1 MQGLGEQRVR
11 AEHIGQL
18 GLRAALHHRLPY
30 PAEQRAVGAREQRD
44 DDGGRAGGLGDL
56 TPDGD
61 GLLVA
66 CDALGGGAGEDGGEG
81 RVLGVV
87 AVHVADHGV
96 QAGQLG
102 TGDADHLFGQA
113 ARGRGGGTGNGEDE
127 GGRAL
132 GCDHGLR
139 AAVPSGLARSRH
151 SYRQAGSG
159 PSGGAHGAACY
170 WFCLPL
176 CSGRVR
182 SSVNYP
188 LMSDEG

>member
-18 GLRAALHHRLPY
+18 GLRTAVHHGLPY
-30 PAEQRAVGAREQRD
+30 PPDQRAVRTREQRD
-44 DDGGRAGGLGDL
+44 HDGGRTGGLGDL
-56 TPDGD
+56 TAGRD
-61 GLLVA
+61 GLLEA
-66 CDALGGGAGEDGGEG
+66 RDALGGVMGENGGKG
-81 RVLGVV
+81 RVLGIV
-87 AVHVADHGV
+87 AVEVADPGV
-96 QAGQLG
+96 EAGQLG
-102 TGDADHLFGQA
+102 TGDADHFLGQA
-113 ARGRGGGTGNGEDE
+113 ARGRGGDTGNGENE
-127 GGRAL
+127 RGSAL

-170 WFCLPL
+170 WFYLPL
-176 CSGRVR
+176 RSGRGR

-188 LMSDEG
+188 LMSDE